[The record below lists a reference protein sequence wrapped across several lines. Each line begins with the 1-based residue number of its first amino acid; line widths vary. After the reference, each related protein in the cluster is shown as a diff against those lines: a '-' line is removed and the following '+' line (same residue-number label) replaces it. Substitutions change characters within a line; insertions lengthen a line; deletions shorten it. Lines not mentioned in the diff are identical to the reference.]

1 VKAAFEA
8 ADADLLSL
16 MVGPLYGNKPEIGV
30 RELLQNSVDAC
41 RELQDFLQ
49 QRPEFPKPDWVDL
62 NGDVTITLREE
73 PEKKAGWFEIV
84 DRGIGMTADV
94 VRNYF
99 LRAGASFR
107 RSDAWRDLHE
117 TALGKARV
125 MRSGRFGVG
134 VLASFLL
141 GDVVE
146 VSTRHVEAAPDEGIA
161 FKATVD
167 AEEIELL
174 RCTRGVGTTIR
185 IKITRSEIWSA
196 LVPGVPDNMS
206 DTGDYP
212 RWDWYCLKEPKLVRV
227 LQTLDQNRALK
238 QQVSLP
244 LPHSSLSD
252 GWLRV
257 AHKDFSDIQCT
268 YESVPRLTCNGI
280 RVVEPRI
287 RGPWQYYNEQTI
299 EPLWQSQ
306 GQFLRLECPN
316 LSVFDPDGH
325 LPLLLQRDGLK
336 TPRYPFHENITEE
349 VTRDL
354 IAFIL
359 VNAPQGPISEP
370 LCVDAYGVWYT
381 GFWTDP
387 CRWLPFFCLAN
398 GSSFLDESHL
408 GAIRDRALLLP
419 STKSM
424 TTLLAGTEVNR
435 PYNVLPFLVGEGTQ
449 EQRAWFRFALG
460 RTFDTQFLPTH
471 DFRPIGARMLI
482 RKRKYLEFRQPGLIA
497 SFYWTSIKEQ
507 FANKDWVLL
516 QSGKCP
522 EVSSAVNFEALAKT
536 DDEALDGLCEW
547 YIADEPSARTTR
559 LGKAWQE
566 LVGSPVI
573 PFGMPDRK
581 ALFSSEFDRL
591 HAYIEKHEAARQ
603 RLKSKT
609 RPG

>member
-1 VKAAFEA
+1 MKAAFEA

-174 RCTRGVGTTIR
+174 RCTR
-185 IKITRSEIWSA
+185 
-196 LVPGVPDNMS
+196 
-206 DTGDYP
+206 
-212 RWDWYCLKEPKLVRV
+212 
-227 LQTLDQNRALK
+227 
-238 QQVSLP
+238 